1 MNVNK
6 KLDRF
11 KQWAGERMGGEIK
24 TNVSDDF
31 KALELEMGLRH
42 EGMERLQKAMTIYV
56 KSLSKRNEAEDKE
69 KSLPVAYL
77 GSTMISHGEDF
88 ENDSEFGNCLISMG
102 RTNERIAR
110 MQETYVANATTSW
123 LESLE
128 RSLAQMK
135 EYQAARKKLEAR
147 RLAYDASLAK
157 MQKAKREDFRV
168 EEELRAQ
175 KAKYEESSEDVY
187 RRMQDIKEAEA
198 ESVEDLGTFLEAE
211 LHYYD
216 RCRDVLVQL
225 KKDWPA
231 AGSKSNGNDNRRQP
245 RSRSNTA
252 HTYGDRLSTVDD
264 EPSMPPPEPRPSI
277 RSNRGPS
284 MNNTQA
290 SPRRE
295 LPGFDYA
302 SSRPSSRPGVSRS
315 TTFEGPTK
323 IHRDSSPIAVPRTSR
338 IPSEPMALTNSRTQL
353 RPLTRVNTNNDVFGD
368 PSDDSTFNS
377 NSSPERSYGENC
389 ESPATSYGS
398 VPSRNASSTTLNA
411 GFSNGKKAP
420 PPPPPSR
427 GKKPPPPPPMKRSA
441 LSTYDVPY

>member
-24 TNVSDDF
+24 TNVSDDI
-31 KALELEMGLRH
+31 KALEIEMGLRH
-42 EGMERLQKAMTIYV
+42 EGMERLQKSMTVYV

-69 KSLPVAYL
+69 KTLPVAYL
-77 GSTMISHGEDF
+77 GSTMIAHGEDF

-110 MQETYVANATTSW
+110 MQETYVANATSSW

-135 EYQAARKKLEAR
+135 EYQAARKKLETR
-147 RLAYDASLAK
+147 RLAYDTSLAK

-168 EEELRAQ
+168 EEELRSQ

-187 RRMQDIKEAEA
+187 RRMQDIKEAEV
-198 ESVEDLGTFLEAE
+198 ESVADLETFLDAE

-216 RCRDVLVQL
+216 RCREVLMQL

-231 AGSKSNGNDNRRQP
+231 SQNASNGRDNKRQP

-252 HTYGDRLSTVDD
+252 HSYLDRYSTLEE
-264 EPSMPPPEPRPSI
+264 EPPMPEPEPRPSI
-277 RSNRGPS
+277 RSNRAI
-284 MNNTQA
+284 A
-290 SPRRE
+290 SSTVLDPPRRE
-295 LPGFDYA
+295 LPGLDYPP
-302 SSRPSSRPGVSRS
+302 RPSVSRS
-315 TTFEGPTK
+315 TTFEGPTQL
-323 IHRDSSPIAVPRTSR
+323 HRDSSPIAAPRMSR
-338 IPSEPMALTNSRTQL
+338 IPSEPLALTTNRSQL
-353 RPLTRVNTNNDVFGD
+353 RPISRISNSSDVFGD
-368 PSDDSTFNS
+368 YNDDSTFHS
-377 NSSPERSYGENC
+377 NSSPDRSYGERST
-389 ESPATSYGS
+389 SPATSYGS
-398 VPSRNASSTTLNA
+398 GPSRTASSTTLNA
-411 GFSNGKKAP
+411 GFPNSKKAA

-427 GKKPPPPPPMKRSA
+427 AKKPPPPPPMKRSA
-441 LSTYDVPY
+441 LSTSNVPYA